1 MPRTRQVP
9 RRGSTSARRE
19 PYTAPEAVEVVR
31 LASEEQ
37 ESGNNPFE
45 ALLRQE
51 SVASVPVMEN
61 FALPSSAFQCADD
74 VLTMHVSKE
83 MFQSI

>member
-1 MPRTRQVP
+1 MPRTCRVP
-9 RRGSTSARRE
+9 RRASTSARRE

-51 SVASVPVMEN
+51 PGASVPVIEN
-61 FALPSSAFQCADD
+61 FALLASAFRCADD
-74 VLTMHVSKE
+74 V
-83 MFQSI
+83 